1 MSAIGVIADI
11 FPRQNGRFQCHQL
24 NWNNTVSEEHMHT
37 PSVSHM
43 TSTAGVL
50 VGSGVELGSVQQL
63 NAGLVRLSSR

>member
-1 MSAIGVIADI
+1 
-11 FPRQNGRFQCHQL
+11 
-24 NWNNTVSEEHMHT
+24 MHT

-43 TSTAGVL
+43 TSTAGVV